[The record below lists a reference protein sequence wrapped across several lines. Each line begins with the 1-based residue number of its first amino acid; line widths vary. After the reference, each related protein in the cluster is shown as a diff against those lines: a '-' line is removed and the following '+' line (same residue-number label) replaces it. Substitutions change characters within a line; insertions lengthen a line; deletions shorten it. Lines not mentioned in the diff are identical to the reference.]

1 MFLIVRIYLCSG
13 FQIFWT
19 LDENF
24 EAINNRTI
32 DVNFG
37 KLVFNAG
44 GKVFQIDSR
53 SGHFIKNLSFEYI
66 TSIIF
71 KKVELTVPIDS
82 SAQFLGLETANLVLI
97 VPKSGKASQ
106 ILGSFIILKHQ
117 IRIIQAKQYLERYVP
132 VEGKRFL

>member
-37 KLVFNAG
+37 KLVLNAG